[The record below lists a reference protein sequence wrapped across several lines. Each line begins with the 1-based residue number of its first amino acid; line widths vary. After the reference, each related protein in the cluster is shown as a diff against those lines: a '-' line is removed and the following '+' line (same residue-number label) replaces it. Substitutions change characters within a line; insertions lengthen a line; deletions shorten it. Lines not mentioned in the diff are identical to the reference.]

1 MLQVPLKKLIVF
13 HPDQEYLDDVRPLQR
28 YIESELNVIEVHFTS
43 DESKAGV
50 RYSAVADW
58 PVLGRKLRKDIGRVK
73 SGLTKVTSDEVK
85 KYLET
90 GKITVD
96 GIELVAGDL
105 AVRRSAGEL
114 EGGEA
119 NKYDTNSDNDV
130 VVLLDV
136 TKYKE
141 LEGETLARELINRI
155 QKLRK
160 KAGLQA
166 TDDVEIYYKFEEG
179 VGQDLLD
186 AMKSH
191 DDFIRKTVRAV
202 PKDISERGEGDKVLI
217 NEEQEIL
224 ESKFDLTIV
233 KN

>member
-1 MLQVPLKKLIVF
+1 LKELIVF
-13 HPDQEYLDDVRPLQR
+13 HPDEEYLADVRPLQR
-28 YIESELNVIEVHFTS
+28 YIESELNVIDIQFTS
-43 DESKAGV
+43 DESTAGV

-73 SGLTKVTSDEVK
+73 AGLLKVTSDEVK

-105 AVRRSAGEL
+105 TVRRSAGEL
-114 EGGEA
+114 GVENEE
-119 NKYDTNSDNDV
+119 NSKYDTNSDNDV

-141 LEGETLARELINRI
+141 LEGETLARELVNRI

-160 KAGLQA
+160 KAGLKA
-166 TDDVEIYYKFEEG
+166 TDDVEIFYKFEEG

-191 DDFIRKTVRAV
+191 ADFIRKTVRAV
-202 PKDISERGEGDKVLI
+202 PKDISERGVGGKELI
-217 NEEQEIL
+217 KDEQEIL
-224 ESKFDLTIV
+224 ETKFDLTIV
-233 KN
+233 KM